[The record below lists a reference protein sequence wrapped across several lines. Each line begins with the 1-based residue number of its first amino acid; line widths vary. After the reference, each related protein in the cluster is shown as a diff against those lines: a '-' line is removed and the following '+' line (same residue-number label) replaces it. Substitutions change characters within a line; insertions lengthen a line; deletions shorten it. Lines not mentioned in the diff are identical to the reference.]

1 MLRRM
6 EGDGDQKLTTG
17 CTNTEITGDPDKIS
31 TAGNIF
37 MGLDV
42 GKNGRLCCKAKLKR
56 QELVADVASR

>member
-1 MLRRM
+1 M

-17 CTNTEITGDPDKIS
+17 CASREVTEEPDRIS

-42 GKNGRLCCKAKLKR
+42 GKNGRLCCKARLRR
-56 QELVADVASR
+56 QELVADVGSR